1 MLGARVDQLV
11 VTQLLKEKMP
21 KLLQHME
28 KCYFD
33 PSMITLQWFSCLFSY
48 NFNFEVLQRL
58 WDVFFLKGDK
68 VLFRIS
74 LAIYHLLTQK
84 IMKCSEV
91 TEISKVMEGVQ
102 AML

>member
-1 MLGARVDQLV
+1 
-11 VTQLLKEKMP
+11 MP

-28 KCYFD
+28 KNYFD
-33 PSMITLQWFSCLFSY
+33 PSQITFQWFSCIFAY

-58 WDVFFLKGDK
+58 WDVFFIKGDK

-74 LAIYHLLTQK
+74 LAIFHLLTPK
-84 IMKCSEV
+84 ILKCTEVSE
-91 TEISKVMEGVQ
+91 IKKVVEEVQ